1 MTTSILRGLLIA
13 DIVLMALLA
22 LLYLGQRRLEWRHYC
37 FWGILALLVPILG
50 PFLVIHNRPGRW
62 RIPPVNVPPFSR
74 QGLRI
79 LSGRIYANVD
89 AGCRRLAKQYL
100 ERE

>member
-22 LLYLGQRRLEWRHYC
+22 FLYLGQRRLEWRHYC
-37 FWGILALLVPILG
+37 FWGMLALLVPILG

-62 RIPPVNVPPFSR
+62 RTPPVDVPPFSQ

-79 LSGRIYANVD
+79 LSGRLYAGVNMQ
-89 AGCRRLAKQYL
+89 CRRLVRQLL
-100 ERE
+100 EHE